1 MNDPRRSRRP
11 MPLIAVLAVVLVS
24 FLARNVLRPA
34 KPAAPEP
41 SGPKSGTAALPPS
54 SPASRPAPAA
64 GKGAAAA
71 ESGSSAGLAPGLAV
85 NEEHVFEGLINRKGR
100 PVGFHSRP
108 GGRDPEGAR
117 LVGVLEG
124 PNPAGIYTAEVEIRD
139 PRSGRWLRKTSTFYP
154 DRMQRTEVLQ
164 AIHHAFES
172 RQGGGEKFRGPSG
185 AGFTIEGY
193 YQDGRINTAY
203 PIYTRR

>member
-1 MNDPRRSRRP
+1 MNDPRRARRSVP
-11 MPLIAVLAVVLVS
+11 FAVLLVAVLIP
-24 FLARNVLRPA
+24 FLARNVLRSP
-34 KPAAPEP
+34 KPPAPERSGKAAATSPVSP
-41 SGPKSGTAALPPS
+41 S
-54 SPASRPAPAA
+54 PAA
-64 GKGAAAA
+64 GEGALGPDAA
-71 ESGSSAGLAPGLAV
+71 SSPEDAPGVPV
-85 NEEHVFEGLINRKGR
+85 NEEHVFEGQINRKGR

-108 GGRDPEGAR
+108 GGRDPKGAR
-117 LVGVLEG
+117 VVEVLDG
-124 PNPAGIYTAEVEIRD
+124 PNVTGIYTAEVEIQD

-154 DRMQRTEVLQ
+154 DRMQRPEVLQ